1 MMKQAAIEAVEAA
14 NPVRI
19 QRGSVVETSP
29 LKIKVSQ
36 KISLTKE
43 QIVTCRGIGPV
54 ESGDTV
60 ILLQQQGGQE
70 YIVLG
75 VEE

>member
-1 MMKQAAIEAVEAA
+1 MIKQAAIEAVEAA

-19 QRGSVVETSP
+19 RKGSVVDASP

-36 KISLTKE
+36 KITLTKE
-43 QIVTCRGIGPV
+43 QIVTCKDIGPV
-54 ESGDTV
+54 KQGDTV

-70 YIVLG
+70 YIILG

>member
-54 ESGDTV
+54 EAGDTV